1 MTTTDDRFAGPLVIG
16 GGPAGAAAAIGLA
29 RGGPTM
35 LIEREYH
42 PYHRACAGILGPVAQ
57 RLLPKLGVDMDAAGA
72 TTSTHLRVIS
82 GDRSVRTNLGIRLR
96 GLTRHQLDA
105 ELLRAAAASGVRI
118 ARGIEARD
126 MEAAGAILTSRGR
139 ILPSA
144 VFVATGRLQ
153 NADRTHIVFE
163 SVYRL
168 LPHQRAELS
177 GHVELIAFPSGRATL
192 HMVERDAAS
201 LTLIVDNGVM
211 AREWR
216 DYRALMDWL
225 LRTEVHLAR
234 RLDGA
239 VRLVDR
245 PASRLCSLNPYRFLP
260 GHGEKTWR
268 VGDQAFAPSPI
279 LSDGISTALL
289 SAEMAVRS
297 YRTGEGVDRY
307 HRRLDAKTAGLF
319 RASTFVGRKCL
330 LGLEP
335 RALIGGAMF
344 PGLARSFAGAVRLK
358 A

>member
-1 MTTTDDRFAGPLVIG
+1 MTTADDRFAGPLVIG
-16 GGPAGAAAAIGLA
+16 GGPAGASAAIGLA
-29 RGGPTM
+29 RGGPVM

-42 PYHRACAGILGPVAQ
+42 PHHRACAGILGPVAQ
-57 RLLPKLGVDMDAAGA
+57 KLLRQFGVDIDAAGA
-72 TTSTHLRVIS
+72 TMATHLRVIS
-82 GDRSVRTNLGIRLR
+82 GDRSVRANLGTVLR

-105 ELLRAAAASGVRI
+105 LLLRAAAASGVRI
-118 ARGIEARD
+118 ARGVEARD
-126 MEAAGAILTSRGR
+126 METTGAILTSRGR
-139 ILPSA
+139 ISA
-144 VFVATGRLQ
+144 STVFVATGQ
-153 NADRTHIVFE
+153 PQQADRTHMAFE

-177 GHVELIAFPSGRATL
+177 GHVELIAFPAGRATL

-201 LTLIVDNGVM
+201 LTLIVDNGVL

-216 DYRALMDWL
+216 DYRTLMDWL

-245 PASRLCSLNPYRFLP
+245 PVSRLCSLKAYRFAASR
-260 GHGEKTWR
+260 GEKIWR
-268 VGDQAFAPSPI
+268 IGDQAFAPPPI

-319 RASTFVGRKCL
+319 RASTFVGRTCL

-335 RALIGGAMF
+335 RALIGGAML